1 MHKNLYLQ
9 RSHLDVNEQQ
19 QQTYEKTTSNE
30 EVAIGCLIFYL
41 LLLILNTMAF
51 DKSVTVLII

>member
-19 QQTYEKTTSNE
+19 QTYEKTTSDE